1 MKLSTNE
8 ETKDVAVDLE
18 KAQII
23 FTTKSP
29 VHILKSNK
37 SKKQFE
43 PKKGLLAPVL
53 SQKKLNQGILDK

>member
-1 MKLSTNE
+1 MKFSNNK

-29 VHILKSNK
+29 ANIIKTNT

-43 PKKGLLAPVL
+43 PKTKSFAPVL
-53 SQKKLNQGILDK
+53 SHKKLN

>member
-1 MKLSTNE
+1 MKFSNNK

-29 VHILKSNK
+29 VHIIKQTAK
-37 SKKQFE
+37 RQFE
-43 PKKGLLAPVL
+43 PKKKSFAPVL
-53 SQKKLNQGILDK
+53 SHKKLSQGILDK

>member
-8 ETKDVAVDLE
+8 ETKDVAVNLE

-29 VHILKSNK
+29 VHVIKQTAKRQFQPKTKS
-37 SKKQFE
+37 F
-43 PKKGLLAPVL
+43 APVL
-53 SQKKLNQGILDK
+53 SQKKLSQGILDK